1 MYLVNKYTEGFYYML
16 MPIKVYMLMPI
27 KVFDRI
33 AGGYSSLSK
42 GFIIYLNAVSNPKL
56 TSLINNLRILARQ
69 SRYPD
74 NSNFR
79 SLSIKQMLRK
89 AAFYAL
95 FVFLASSV
103 GLCILLR
110 WAPAPTSA
118 FMVYRHFEDLVD
130 DGAYQSI
137 KYSWIGTKKIS
148 GNASSAVIAA
158 EDQRF
163 FQHSGFDLHSIQS
176 SIDVYMDGG
185 RLRGAST
192 ISQQVAKNLFL
203 TPSKSFVRKGLE
215 VWFTLLI
222 ELLWSKE
229 RILTVY
235 LNIAEFGDHLFG
247 IEAASQHYF
256 GVHAD
261 RISRSQAALLAATL
275 PNPILLRAAQP
286 SNYLL
291 KRQNWILRQMQNQ

>member
-1 MYLVNKYTEGFYYML
+1 M
-16 MPIKVYMLMPI
+16 
-27 KVFDRI
+27 
-33 AGGYSSLSK
+33 
-42 GFIIYLNAVSNPKL
+42 NAVSNPKL
-56 TSLINNLRILARQ
+56 TSLINTLCILARQ

-79 SLSIKQMLRK
+79 SLSIKKMLRK
-89 AAFYAL
+89 TVLYVL
-95 FVFLASSV
+95 FAFLASSV
-103 GLCILLR
+103 GLCVLLR
-110 WAPAPTSA
+110 WMPVPTSA

-130 DGAYQSI
+130 DGSYKSI
-137 KYSWIGTKKIS
+137 KYSWTGAKKIS
-148 GNASSAVIAA
+148 AYASSAVIAA

-163 FQHSGFDLHSIQS
+163 FLHSGFDLHSIQS

-222 ELLWSKE
+222 ESLWSKE

-256 GVHAD
+256 GVHAGQ
-261 RISRSQAALLAATL
+261 ISRSQAALLAATL

-286 SNYLL
+286 SSYLL
-291 KRQNWILRQMQNQ
+291 KRQQWILRQMQNQ